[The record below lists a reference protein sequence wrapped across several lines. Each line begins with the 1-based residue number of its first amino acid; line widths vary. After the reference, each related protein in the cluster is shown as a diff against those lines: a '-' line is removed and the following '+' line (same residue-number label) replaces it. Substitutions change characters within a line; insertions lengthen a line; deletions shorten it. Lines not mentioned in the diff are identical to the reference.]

1 MKLHIFNPEND
12 LALAD
17 GGFNYCPPPAAM
29 HIAKDLASL
38 PLWFAAPGDAVM
50 LQGETDM
57 EYHSRMSEQ
66 FGLPKL
72 YESSLQPQ
80 ITSIAPWGWSPQM
93 RHRVKSMG
101 FAESLLPSNEE
112 IASIR
117 TLSNR
122 KNVIE
127 VLSRLSA
134 QGIEVPPMPVYV
146 ESIDSA
152 AEFVNSHQRS
162 VVKAPWSG
170 SGKGILWGIGSFER
184 PMEQFCRGIIRRQG
198 GLLCEHYLNAK
209 VEFAMEFLALEKGVE
224 FIGYSLFNTE
234 NGAYSGNILATEEV
248 IEAEL
253 CTYIPKESLQKVKGE
268 LCRIM
273 CELLKGSGYYGYFG
287 IDMMVYDNGDGARLN
302 PCMEINLRMNMG
314 ITALIF
320 YNNFVSNSSTGKYRV
335 EYFKNS
341 GEAFKAHCAMHD
353 AHPLATSNGKITEGY
368 INLSPVTTES
378 KYMAYAIME
387 QK

>member
-29 HIAKDLASL
+29 HIAKDLAAL
-38 PLWFAAPGDAVM
+38 PLWFAAPGDAVL
-50 LQGETDM
+50 LQEETDM

-101 FAESLLPSNEE
+101 FAESLLPSKEE

-117 TLSNR
+117 DLSNR

-127 VLSRLSA
+127 VLSRLSNF
-134 QGIEVPPMPVYV
+134 GTEIPPMPVYV
-146 ESIDSA
+146 ESIDDA
-152 AEFVNSHQRS
+152 AEFVNSHPRS

-248 IEAEL
+248 IETEL
-253 CTYIPKESLQKVKGE
+253 CTYKPEVQLQEVKKQ
-268 LCRIM
+268 LCSIM
-273 CELLKGSGYYGYFG
+273 GELLKGSGYNGYFG

-314 ITALIF
+314 TTALLF
-320 YNNFVSNSSTGKYRV
+320 YKNFVSDCSTGKYRV

-353 AHPLATSNGKITEGY
+353 AYPLAISNGKITEGY

-378 KYMAYAIME
+378 KYMAYAILE

>member
-1 MKLHIFNPEND
+1 
-12 LALAD
+12 
-17 GGFNYCPPPAAM
+17 
-29 HIAKDLASL
+29 
-38 PLWFAAPGDAVM
+38 
-50 LQGETDM
+50 
-57 EYHSRMSEQ
+57 
-66 FGLPKL
+66 
-72 YESSLQPQ
+72 
-80 ITSIAPWGWSPQM
+80 M

-146 ESIDSA
+146 ESIDDA
-152 AEFVNSHQRS
+152 AEFVNSHPRS

-234 NGAYSGNILATEEV
+234 NGAYSGNILATEKV
-248 IEAEL
+248 IETEL
-253 CTYIPKESLQKVKGE
+253 CIYIPKVQLQEVKKQ
-268 LCRIM
+268 LCSIM
-273 CELLKGSGYYGYFG
+273 GELLKGSGYNGYFG
-287 IDMMVYDNGDGARLN
+287 IDMMVYDNGDRARLN

-314 ITALIF
+314 TTALLF
-320 YNNFVSNSSTGKYRV
+320 YKNFVSDCSTGKYRV

-353 AHPLATSNGKITEGY
+353 AYPLATSNGKITEGY

-378 KYMAYAIME
+378 KYMAYAILE